1 MTAMEGL
8 PADVDLRAFH
18 NDVEGHLLAA
28 AAQKEARAAAA
39 RFAARLDR
47 LPEAEREEVER
58 LFAAEHLALARASW
72 QRTARRGQE
81 LRGEY
86 EAVYRRLRARS
97 LAGLLLGCALLVA
110 ADLVV
115 LVSVWADTS

>member
-18 NDVEGHLLAA
+18 NDVEGHLLLAA
-28 AAQKEARAAAA
+28 AHEEARAAAA

-47 LPEAEREEVER
+47 LPEAEREEAER
-58 LFAAEHLALARASW
+58 LFAAEYLALARASW

-86 EAVYRRLRARS
+86 EAVYRRLRARL
-97 LAGLLLGCALLVA
+97 LAVLLLGCALLVA

-115 LVSVWADTS
+115 LVSV

>member
-28 AAQKEARAAAA
+28 AAHEEARAAAA

-47 LPEAEREEVER
+47 LPEAQREEVER

-72 QRTARRGQE
+72 ERTARRGQE

-86 EAVYRRLRARS
+86 EEVYRMLRARL
-97 LAGLLLGCALLVA
+97 LAGLLLGCAVLVA
-110 ADLVV
+110 VTLVV
-115 LVSVWADTS
+115 LVSL

>member
-8 PADVDLRAFH
+8 PVDLRAFH
-18 NDVEGHLLAA
+18 NEVEGHLLAA
-28 AAQKEARAAAA
+28 TAHEEARAAAA
-39 RFAARLDR
+39 RFAAGLER

-72 QRTARRGQE
+72 QRTSHRGQE
-81 LRGEY
+81 LRDEY
-86 EAVYRRLRARS
+86 EAVYRRLRARL

-110 ADLVV
+110 ANLVV
-115 LVSVWADTS
+115 LVSV

>member
-8 PADVDLRAFH
+8 PVDLRAFH

-28 AAQKEARAAAA
+28 AVHEEARTAAA
-39 RFAARLDR
+39 RFTGGLDW
-47 LPEAEREEVER
+47 LPEAQRAEVER
-58 LFAAEHLALARASW
+58 RFAAEHLALSHASL
-72 QRTARRGQE
+72 QRTARRAEE

-86 EAVYRRLRARS
+86 ETVYRRLRARL
-97 LAGLLLGCALLVA
+97 LAGVLLGIALVVA

-115 LVSVWADTS
+115 VLVSV

>member
-18 NDVEGHLLAA
+18 NEVEGHLLAA
-28 AAQKEARAAAA
+28 AAQEEARAAAA

-47 LPEAEREEVER
+47 LPEAQREEVER

-86 EAVYRRLRARS
+86 EAVYRRLRARL